1 MSAVLSAPRH
11 SRTRAPDLYLSFL
24 MVVLLGYA
32 LAGRGFAY
40 IGAPPLFIGEVLLLS
55 GLLVALRTG
64 GVVAT
69 LSSLPG
75 TLLAILI
82 VWVLART
89 IPFFGLYSFD
99 ALRDSVIVMYG
110 LFAFIIVV
118 VLYDDPTRLRRLVL
132 AYGSFAVLFVT
143 VMPII
148 YPAYQLLQSHLP
160 VWPRYNVPM
169 ISLRPGEIGVH
180 FAGIALFVLLGFRR
194 LGLLQLALLVGGM
207 AMVAAHSRGGTLA
220 IVVPLCIALAMVPRS
235 RQLAP
240 LLMIGVVTVV
250 IAALLNLEIEVSS
263 RKLSVDQIATNLMSI
278 AGSAETASLDGTKQ
292 WRIMWWDKIVGY
304 TVHGDY
310 FWNGKGFG
318 INLADDD
325 GFQVIDAEEAQVLR
339 SPHNAHMTIL
349 ARAGVPGFLLWVALL
364 GSWVAFMV
372 RAFLLARR
380 HGDRAWS
387 RLFVF
392 LLCYWLSIV
401 INASFDVA
409 LEGPMLGI
417 WFWVLFGTGIA
428 AGLIHRSEIA
438 ERRPRHPP
446 LRQGML

>member
-1 MSAVLSAPRH
+1 MSAVLSTPKR
-11 SRTRAPDLYLSFL
+11 SRTRAADLYLGFL
-24 MVVLLGYA
+24 MVVLLGYT

-40 IGAPPLFIGEVLLLS
+40 IGMPPLFIGEILLLT
-55 GLLVALRTG
+55 GLLVMLRTG
-64 GVVAT
+64 GIVAT

-89 IPFFGLYSFD
+89 IPFLGLYSFD

-118 VLYDDPTRLRRLVL
+118 VLYDEPERLRRLVL
-132 AYGSFAVLFVT
+132 AYGSFAVLFVSI
-143 VMPII
+143 MPIV
-148 YPAYQLLQSHLP
+148 YPGYQLLQSQIP
-160 VWPRYNVPM
+160 IWPRYNVPL
-169 ISLRPGEIGVH
+169 ISLRPGEVGVH

-194 LGLLQLALLVGGM
+194 LGPVQLALLVVGI

-220 IVVPLCIALAMVPRS
+220 IVIPLCIALAMVPRS

-240 LLMIGVVTVV
+240 LLMIAAAIVT
-250 IAALLNLEIEVSS
+250 IAALLNVEIEVSS

-278 AGSAETASLDGTKQ
+278 AGSADTASLDGTKQ
-292 WRIMWWDKIVGY
+292 WRIMWWDKIVNY

-325 GFQVIDAEEAQVLR
+325 GFQVIDEEEAQVLR

-349 ARAGVPGFLLWVALL
+349 ARSGVPGFLLWVAML

-380 HGDRAWS
+380 HGDRAWA

-428 AGLIHRSEIA
+428 AGLIHRTEI
-438 ERRPRHPP
+438 EGRTGGRRLAR
-446 LRQGML
+446 

>member
-1 MSAVLSAPRH
+1 MSAVLSTPKR
-11 SRTRAPDLYLSFL
+11 SRTRAADLYLAFL
-24 MVVLLGYA
+24 MVVLLGYT

-40 IGAPPLFIGEVLLLS
+40 IGLPPLFIGEILLLS
-55 GLLVALRTG
+55 GLLVMLRTG
-64 GVVAT
+64 GIVAT

-89 IPFFGLYSFD
+89 IPFLGLYSFD

-118 VLYDDPTRLRRLVL
+118 VLYDEPERLRRLVL
-132 AYGSFAVLFVT
+132 AYGSFAVLFVSI
-143 VMPII
+143 MPIV
-148 YPAYQLLQSHLP
+148 YPGYQLLQSQIP
-160 VWPRYNVPM
+160 IWPRYNVPL
-169 ISLRPGEIGVH
+169 ISLRPGEVGVH

-194 LGLLQLALLVGGM
+194 LGPVQLALLVVGI

-240 LLMIGVVTVV
+240 LLMIAAAIVT
-250 IAALLNLEIEVSS
+250 IAALLNVEIEVSS

-278 AGSAETASLDGTKQ
+278 AGSAETAGLDGTKQ
-292 WRIMWWDKIVGY
+292 WRIMWWDKIVNY

-325 GFQVIDAEEAQVLR
+325 GFQVIDEEEAQVLR

-349 ARAGVPGFLLWVALL
+349 ARSGVPGFLLWVAML

-380 HGDRAWS
+380 HGDRAWA

-428 AGLIHRSEIA
+428 AGLIHRTEIEGRTGGRA
-438 ERRPRHPP
+438 PP
-446 LRQGML
+446 

>member
-1 MSAVLSAPRH
+1 MSAVLSTPKR
-11 SRTRAPDLYLSFL
+11 SRTRAADLYLGFL
-24 MVVLLGYA
+24 MVVLLGYT

-40 IGAPPLFIGEVLLLS
+40 IGMPPLFIGEILLLT
-55 GLLVALRTG
+55 GLLVMLRTG
-64 GVVAT
+64 GIVAT

-89 IPFFGLYSFD
+89 IPFLGLYSFD

-110 LFAFIIVV
+110 LFAFIVVV
-118 VLYDDPTRLRRLVL
+118 VLYDEPERLRRLVL
-132 AYGSFAVLFVT
+132 AYGSFAVLFVSI
-143 VMPII
+143 MPIV
-148 YPAYQLLQSHLP
+148 YPGYQLLQSQIP
-160 VWPRYNVPM
+160 IWPRYNVPL
-169 ISLRPGEIGVH
+169 ISLRPGEVGVH

-194 LGLLQLALLVGGM
+194 LGPVQLALLVVGI

-240 LLMIGVVTVV
+240 LLMIAAAIVT
-250 IAALLNLEIEVSS
+250 IAALLNVEIEVSS
-263 RKLSVDQIATNLMSI
+263 RKLSVDQIVTNLMSI
-278 AGSAETASLDGTKQ
+278 AGSAETAGLDGTKQ
-292 WRIMWWDKIVGY
+292 WRIMWWDKIINY
-304 TVHGDY
+304 TVHGDN

-325 GFQVIDAEEAQVLR
+325 GFQVIDEEEAQVLR

-349 ARAGVPGFLLWVALL
+349 ARSGVPGFVLWVAML

-380 HGDRAWS
+380 HGDRAWA

-428 AGLIHRSEIA
+428 AGLIHRTEIEGRTGGRA
-438 ERRPRHPP
+438 TP
-446 LRQGML
+446 